1 MIENRV
7 RQLRLKVSAP
17 AGREPSARA
26 LADRFTRDVL
36 DRFCNIL
43 EARAPGRVTL
53 IRELNL
59 RWSYTE
65 MELADPAQADRCAA
79 ELAESIET
87 QSNGSGPQPGAA
99 GDVVVFADEPAWL
112 AAFLKSQADGH
123 AHAWF
128 HASLR
133 GEGLSARLK
142 ADGGR
147 DTALASLLRLERS
160 GDLLPIIERLSPQI
174 ILPLFTALDLKGI
187 ESRGAATDHTQED
200 DADHPYCAATR
211 ASARDQVLFEIT
223 RSLPPTLSSEAA
235 AIALY
240 VKLLART
247 NDIATAAELS
257 PRAARSRET
266 MLPSALVDRPTTP
279 NSNGPRAI
287 PGVARPEGDA
297 AVAMPALSADVP
309 ASWITQYGG
318 LFYLLSLALELGI
331 GEMLW
336 KACLPEGLILA
347 HAAAAILG
355 PAGASDPAPLFFGG
369 VTDEEMREFPAVS
382 AEQHAEV
389 STEVLASLAAALP
402 RRGLAEYP
410 EVYLD
415 IVETPTGRIVAACP
429 PGAFAIYAQPA
440 PDARSAADAIAGFL
454 KHWPRSAPTP
464 RARPVLASLDPT
476 IRLRPDPAPRG
487 HVERLIPLRSSSSS
501 TALLAQ
507 ICGSLGCLFTARAM
521 ATDEQSPT
529 SAETFV
535 SRFLSISGKIVV
547 EPERLTIALPM
558 YSVDV
563 ALRISGLDRD
573 PGWVE
578 WLNQTVRIEFEPRGG
593 EEML

>member
-1 MIENRV
+1 
-7 RQLRLKVSAP
+7 
-17 AGREPSARA
+17 
-26 LADRFTRDVL
+26 
-36 DRFCNIL
+36 
-43 EARAPGRVTL
+43 
-53 IRELNL
+53 
-59 RWSYTE
+59 

-257 PRAARSRET
+257 PRAARC
-266 MLPSALVDRPTTP
+266 
-279 NSNGPRAI
+279 
-287 PGVARPEGDA
+287 ARPCCHRRWSTVRQHQIRMDLA
-297 AVAMPALSADVP
+297 P
-309 ASWITQYGG
+309 
-318 LFYLLSLALELGI
+318 SLALLDQ
-331 GEMLW
+331 
-336 KACLPEGLILA
+336 KATRLLRCQHCRPMFRRAGLPSM
-347 HAAAAILG
+347 AACSICCRWHWN
-355 PAGASDPAPLFFGG
+355 S
-369 VTDEEMREFPAVS
+369 VS
-382 AEQHAEV
+382 ARCSGKHACRRADPGACRRRN
-389 STEVLASLAAALP
+389 SRP
-402 RRGLAEYP
+402 RRRERPRTALLRRRNRRGNARIPVGVRRNNKRRFPRKYWRAWPPPFRAEGWRSIRT
-410 EVYLD
+410 VYLD
-415 IVETPTGRIVAACP
+415 IVETPAGRIVAACP
-429 PGAFAIYAQPA
+429 PGPFAIYAHPA
-440 PDARSAADAIAGFL
+440 PDARSAADAIAAFL

-464 RARPVLASLDPT
+464 RARPVLAALDPT
-476 IRLRPDPAPRG
+476 IRLQPARPA
-487 HVERLIPLRSSSSS
+487 RS
-501 TALLAQ
+501 TWN
-507 ICGSLGCLFTARAM
+507 G
-521 ATDEQSPT
+521 
-529 SAETFV
+529 
-535 SRFLSISGKIVV
+535 
-547 EPERLTIALPM
+547 
-558 YSVDV
+558 
-563 ALRISGLDRD
+563 
-573 PGWVE
+573 
-578 WLNQTVRIEFEPRGG
+578 
-593 EEML
+593 